1 MKEAHWGAMLSIKDK
16 LNSRLAHAAQSSVR
30 CSCCSCMYGCT
41 WREGGVHFD
50 QSIPGAN
57 CYDFLHHIIGKR
69 ASIVGHA
76 MVEGLVRSQRSAS
89 TLQYYYS
96 YLFRLLYLVQLQ
108 EITTNRASMQLR
120 PAYAN
125 CQQRLLPHRVA
136 GKQFAVFV
144 RRSLFL
150 FLFCSTLFAFFYFIL
165 VFISFLVFVVV
176 TPQAHEGGCW

>member
-76 MVEGLVRSQRSAS
+76 MVEGLVRKP
-89 TLQYYYS
+89 
-96 YLFRLLYLVQLQ
+96 
-108 EITTNRASMQLR
+108 EISIYTT
-120 PAYAN
+120 
-125 CQQRLLPHRVA
+125 V
-136 GKQFAVFV
+136 
-144 RRSLFL
+144 LFL
-150 FLFCSTLFAFFYFIL
+150 FI
-165 VFISFLVFVVV
+165 FV
-176 TPQAHEGGCW
+176 